1 MEKKD
6 ILEISRR
13 EHQNRDLAELDAA
26 VQAGSLAARIGA
38 GVCCLV
44 SVLFVRAVH
53 MMPLGPWVIYFSIL
67 GTHALVKFQKLKRR
81 TDLVLTILYLA
92 MCLLFLLLFLL
103 RLRETAG

>member
-1 MEKKD
+1 M
-6 ILEISRR
+6 I
-13 EHQNRDLAELDAA
+13 
-26 VQAGSLAARIGA
+26 
-38 GVCCLV
+38 
-44 SVLFVRAVH
+44 
-53 MMPLGPWVIYFSIL
+53 PLGPWVIYFSIL

>member
-1 MEKKD
+1 MQKEE
-6 ILEISRR
+6 ILEISRK

-38 GVCCLV
+38 GMCCLV

-67 GTHALVKFQKLKRR
+67 GTHALVKFQKLKP
-81 TDLVLTILYLA
+81 
-92 MCLLFLLLFLL
+92 
-103 RLRETAG
+103 

>member
-1 MEKKD
+1 MQKEE
-6 ILEISRR
+6 ILEISRK

-38 GVCCLV
+38 GTCCLI

-67 GTHALVKFQKLKRR
+67 GTHSLVTYRKKKRK
-81 TDLVLTILYLA
+81 TELTLTILYFA
-92 MCLLFLLLFLL
+92 MFLLFLVLFAV
-103 RLRETAG
+103 RLVGVRG